1 MKRSEMVDRL
11 ELLLEN
17 RNDADMVLD
26 LCEKS
31 GMMPPPIKNEFF
43 GGHVSNIYTLEWEPE
58 ESLITKEEAISLL
71 NLPGNPAYKLEMIE
85 NLMSLE
91 EDEEEAP

>member
-1 MKRSEMVDRL
+1 MVDRL

-31 GMMPPPIKNEFF
+31 GMLPPGFYK
-43 GGHVSNIYTLEWEPE
+43 HEWEPE

-85 NLMSLE
+85 NIMNLE